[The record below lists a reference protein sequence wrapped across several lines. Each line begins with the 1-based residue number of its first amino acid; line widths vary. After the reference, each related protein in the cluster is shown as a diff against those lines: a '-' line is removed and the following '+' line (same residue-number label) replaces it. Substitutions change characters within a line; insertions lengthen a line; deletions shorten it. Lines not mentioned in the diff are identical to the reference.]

1 MMPEAKRRNTP
12 QKDAIRHAL
21 GNFKGFVSAQQLHG
35 ELAGHGSKI
44 GLATVYRT
52 LAAMA
57 TDGEAD
63 SLTAKDGEALYR
75 ACTGSHHHHIICQN
89 CGLTLEIEASK
100 VETWADEMAANH
112 GFTQASHT
120 IDIFGICPDCR
131 RN

>member
-1 MMPEAKRRNTP
+1 MPEAKRRNTP

-21 GNFKGFVSAQQLHG
+21 GNFKGFVSAKKLHG

-52 LAAMA
+52 LAVMA

-75 ACTGSHHHHIICQN
+75 ACTGRHHHHIICQN

-100 VETWADEMAANH
+100 VETWAHEIAANH